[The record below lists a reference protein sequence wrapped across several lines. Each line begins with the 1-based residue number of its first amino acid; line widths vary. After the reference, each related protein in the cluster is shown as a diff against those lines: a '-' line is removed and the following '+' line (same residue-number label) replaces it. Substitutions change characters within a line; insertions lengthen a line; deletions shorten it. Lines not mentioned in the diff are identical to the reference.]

1 MSFSAAAEAL
11 TFTTEKKTAPFSFYS
26 HNHHLFFLLLPT
38 LQAISSIAAKVYHM
52 AYEMEKKKSRERAR
66 VLTATETA
74 REHKRPARNLR
85 VAAGNMGRSIVVAIK
100 APRA

>member
-1 MSFSAAAEAL
+1 
-11 TFTTEKKTAPFSFYS
+11 
-26 HNHHLFFLLLPT
+26 
-38 LQAISSIAAKVYHM
+38 M

-66 VLTATETA
+66 VLTATATA

>member
-1 MSFSAAAEAL
+1 
-11 TFTTEKKTAPFSFYS
+11 
-26 HNHHLFFLLLPT
+26 
-38 LQAISSIAAKVYHM
+38 M